1 MKFFLSIFLLLTTA
15 FYVLPVK
22 EILKEKQTMCNTD
35 WDEVKEESNKKE
47 KIKELFSFCSTCT
60 IANDSYSSTC
70 QYLSFIIPVLLQTI
84 ETPPPDIF

>member
-35 WDEVKEESNKKE
+35 LDEVKEESNKKE
-47 KIKELFSFCSTCT
+47 KIK
-60 IANDSYSSTC
+60 
-70 QYLSFIIPVLLQTI
+70 
-84 ETPPPDIF
+84 